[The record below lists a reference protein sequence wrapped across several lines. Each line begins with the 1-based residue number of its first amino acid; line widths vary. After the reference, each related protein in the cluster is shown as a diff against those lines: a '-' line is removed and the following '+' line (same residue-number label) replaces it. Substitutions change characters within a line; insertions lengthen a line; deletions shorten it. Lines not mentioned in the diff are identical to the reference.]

1 MLGKDDKKKVE
12 KYVERILESI
22 YADAKKNI
30 RNKMPNQEVINN
42 VVNLTVNKL
51 TPESKMIL
59 SSTYNMLME
68 KTLAESLYQKAEN
81 KAAFY
86 SRDILKELNSKF
98 TFDVPSHIDYEESS
112 RLINKWTASGVI
124 VAGGGIISIT
134 MKNIM
139 PIAIAVVLTGIML
152 FLLRNK
158 PVGGSAQDV
167 SAIVQDYLNNVKVS
181 LMSWINEIEKFYDY
195 EIKKLEERKG

>member
-1 MLGKDDKKKVE
+1 MLEKNDMEKVE
-12 KYVERILESI
+12 KYVERILASI
-22 YADAKKNI
+22 YAEAKKNI
-30 RNKMPNQEVINN
+30 WNKMPNQEVINS

-68 KTLAESLYQKAEN
+68 KTLAEPLYQKAQN

-98 TFDVPSHIDYEESS
+98 TFDVPSNINYEESVKLLK
-112 RLINKWTASGVI
+112 RWTAAGAI
-124 VAGGGIISIT
+124 VVGGGIISIR
-134 MKNIM
+134 MKNPV
-139 PIAIAVVLTGIML
+139 PIAIAVVITGIML
-152 FLLRNK
+152 FLLYNK
-158 PVGGSAQDV
+158 PIGGSAQDI

-195 EIKKLEERKG
+195 EIKKLEERME

>member
-30 RNKMPNQEVINN
+30 RNKMPNQEVVNN

-86 SRDILKELNSKF
+86 ARDILKELNSKF

-134 MKNIM
+134 MKNVM

-152 FLLRNK
+152 LLLRNK
-158 PVGGSAQDV
+158 PVGGGAQDV
-167 SAIVQDYLNNVKVS
+167 SAIVQDYLNNVKAS

-195 EIKKLEERKG
+195 EIKKLEERIG